1 MNFLR
6 RKRANDTVEW
16 VVTVVLVVAV
26 VGSMIYSVAN
36 TTSVQGSGTDTWIG
50 NIPAPTTP

>member
-1 MNFLR
+1 MKFLR
-6 RKRANDTVEW
+6 SKRANNSVEW
-16 VVTVVLVVAV
+16 IVTAVLVVAV

-36 TTSVQGSGTDTWIG
+36 TAQTQGSATDTWIG

>member
-1 MNFLR
+1 MKFLR
-6 RKRANDTVEW
+6 SQRANNSVEW
-16 VVTVVLVVAV
+16 IVTAVLVVAV

-36 TTSVQGSGTDTWIG
+36 TAQTQGSGTDTWIG